1 MIGAACE
8 DTYAV
13 SNNDD
18 STRLGPRSE
27 IIPATNQWGRCGSIY
42 DADCNGTNDHPA
54 VGSYDQRL
62 KVGESQISLAAN
74 PGATFLFE
82 SWYLAREDINIYNSM
97 GTVVSTQ
104 NWNSTNNTWSIS
116 ASTYKLDSAIDRWVS
131 PTAPP
136 ANAKNSELAVGE
148 GHARLAV
155 KATDNGDGTWRYD
168 YALMNL
174 DFARAVT
181 QGAEPNLRV
190 LSNKG
195 FDRFS
200 VPLPAGVVASA
211 TRFSDGDVNA
221 ANDWI
226 VDTSGGRVTW
236 TAGSQTLDW
245 GSLFAFSLTA
255 NSAPVAADGNLRVAQ
270 AGSPAAFDLATFAPA
285 PVVSDVIF
293 ANGFDAP

>member
-1 MIGAACE
+1 VGVDLE
-8 DTYAV
+8 AV
-13 SNNDD
+13 VA
-18 STRLGPRSE
+18 TLLGYFELGNEVVDEGDVRWVRNR
-27 IIPATNQWGRCGSIY
+27 ACGSIY
-42 DADCNGTNDHPA
+42 DANCDGSEDFPS
-54 VGSYDQRL
+54 VGDYDYRLTVNEAQFNQASSSY
-62 KVGESQISLAAN
+62 
-74 PGATFLFE
+74 LFE
-82 SWYLAREDINIYNSM
+82 SWYLAREDVNIYNSM
-97 GTVVSTQ
+97 GTVSTTQ
-104 NWNSTNNTWSIS
+104 NWSGSFWGIN
-116 ASTYKLDSAIDRWVS
+116 ASGYKLGPAIDRWVD
-131 PTAPP
+131 PLAPA
-136 ANAKNSELAVGE
+136 ANAMNTELAVGE
-148 GHARLAV
+148 GHAKLAV
-155 KATDNGDGTWRYD
+155 KVTDNGDGTWRYD

-221 ANDWI
+221 VNDWI